1 MTFSDDLPLNCPLVR
16 AIPCNQTI
24 YMIHQGSEISKNNFL
39 TQAERGRAANATGEG
54 ACTRHGLSVFPSL
67 ASCKHQ
73 QSLFPRLGKNIIS
86 ASLQHEHGVIA
97 DTPATQNPKHMTWW
111 PFKDVQRESCF
122 FFIDRL
128 EG

>member
-1 MTFSDDLPLNCPLVR
+1 MTFSDDLPSDCPLAR
-16 AIPCNQTI
+16 AIPCNHTI
-24 YMIHQGSEISKNNFL
+24 YMIHQDENSFL
-39 TQAERGRAANATGEG
+39 TQAERGRATNATGEG

-73 QSLFPRLGKNIIS
+73 QSLFPRLGKQIVS

-97 DTPATQNPKHMTWW
+97 DTPATKNPKHMTWW
-111 PFKDVQRESCF
+111 PFKDVQRKSCF
-122 FFIDRL
+122 SFIDRL